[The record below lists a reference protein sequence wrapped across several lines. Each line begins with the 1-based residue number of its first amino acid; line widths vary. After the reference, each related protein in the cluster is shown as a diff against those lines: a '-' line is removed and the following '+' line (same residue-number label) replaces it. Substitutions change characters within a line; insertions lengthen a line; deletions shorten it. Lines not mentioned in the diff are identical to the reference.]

1 MRSCLLG
8 HAGERSAPIVNL
20 LNNPEK
26 AAGPAGEIARY
37 KRVFGVGEQQAIPV
51 EV

>member
-1 MRSCLLG
+1 M
-8 HAGERSAPIVNL
+8 NL

-37 KRVFGVGEQQAIPV
+37 KRVFGVGEQTPIPMV
-51 EV
+51 V